1 MSEVLSIEQLKK
13 LALITID
20 IPDFENKGTIKVR
33 VQKPRLM
40 KMAAEGKIPN
50 SLMSTAM
57 EMTGYD
63 TGESKKDSKVDL
75 TKIAGM
81 LELYCKTCLVEPTYE
96 EFKDIMTDEQMM
108 AIFDWAT
115 GDLIKMSNFRED
127 EEDGTGNN
135 DGKDVSNKTKRI
147 DGNR

>member
-13 LALITID
+13 MALITID
-20 IPDFENKGTIKVR
+20 IPDFENKGTIKVK

-57 EMTGYD
+57 EMAGLEV
-63 TGESKKDSKVDL
+63 GKKESKIDFPQV
-75 TKIAGM
+75 AEM
-81 LELYCKTCLVEPTYE
+81 MELYCKACLVEPNYE
-96 EFKDIMTDEQMM
+96 EFKDIMTDEQMV

-115 GDLIKMSNFRED
+115 EGLGEIDTFRGDK
-127 EEDGTGNN
+127 EDGTGNR
-135 DGKDVSNKTKRI
+135 DVEDIPEKTKRNNG
-147 DGNR
+147 DK